1 MTLLCDSNT
10 ANMAGYMHQRPP
22 MGTPMGGPMGVPM
35 GAPMGVIAASPPPVC
50 TLNAQDASLCLQ
62 LLEGGTVASP
72 PCTGPFG
79 FAWSGARGTVGVTG
93 GRYRFSVTVLEQV
106 LFEQSLP
113 PQH

>member
-1 MTLLCDSNT
+1 
-10 ANMAGYMHQRPP
+10 
-22 MGTPMGGPMGVPM
+22 MGGPMGIPM
-35 GAPMGVIAASPPPVC
+35 GAPMGVTAAPPPPMC
-50 TLNAQDASLCLQ
+50 ILNAQDASLCLQ

-106 LFEQSLP
+106 CFEPVFACSTLNTAARAFLHLCVCSP
-113 PQH
+113 SADVRHT